1 MNKTSFHKKGALKKL
16 TALFLCILMIMSV
29 VPSGLSVLAV
39 TTSSDSGSS
48 AASDP
53 RLELNFNKNWKFHL
67 GDVSGAQRTGFDDS
81 SWSTVDL
88 PYDFSI
94 IQDFSLTNTET
105 ESGFLPGGTGWY
117 RKKFAMPS
125 EYADKSVLIN
135 FDQSYNNT
143 YVYINGNL
151 VAENHY
157 GYNSFSVDISSY
169 LTYDGTTANV
179 IAVKVVNE
187 IPSSRWYSGSGIISD
202 VTMTIVD
209 KVHVSLYGTK
219 VTTPNLSNGNA
230 TTQAAVTI
238 ENDSDVSRTVQVQ
251 ASVLKKD
258 GTFVASPDVAT
269 VTLGGKATQDI
280 NFAISVT
287 NPDYWSVDNPN
298 LYILRVEVK
307 DGSTVL
313 DQYDTEY
320 GYRYIEWDATNG
332 FSLNG
337 QKMKLNGVSMHHDQ
351 GALGANQEYDA
362 IYRQVSILKSMGC
375 NAIRTSH
382 NVCSSNL
389 LKVCNELGILVME
402 ELFDGWFETKGENN
416 THDFSE
422 YFNVAVGGSN
432 NVEGK
437 TSATETWAEFVVRQ
451 TVKRDRNNP
460 SIVIWSLGNEL
471 NPSSGTYSLY
481 QTAAQNMQGWID
493 ELDYRPTTH
502 GDNKQG
508 NDSTVTMIDGITDV
522 VGGNYYPSS
531 WTTASK
537 RLNKPFVGT
546 ETVSAVGSRGIYSN
560 IYSNSP
566 SSPSEDASYSSTHY
580 ANTTT
585 HQINAYDASY
595 VNWGNSAAESLW
607 YVLNNSWYSGQFVWT
622 GFDYIGE
629 PTPWWTN
636 VGHQSSN
643 PNAYPNSSYFGIIDT
658 AGFGK
663 DSYYLYR
670 SIWNADDSKTTLHLV
685 PGTWNSSNLSI
696 DGNGYVNVVI
706 YSNAPVV
713 KLYSGNTLIGTA
725 TGTKHQT
732 YSDISDKYCY
742 YGYSNVSNDS
752 SVCTAGTSLTG
763 TNDKNLYAKFQVKYA
778 SVDTLSVKAFDENGN
793 EIADTIGT
801 KSVTKNT
808 TASQIAVSVWND
820 MNTMTADADSYRY
833 VEIEARDANGNF
845 VNDYNGTLDI
855 NLTGV
860 GEIAGVDNGN
870 AATTQKFQQKSAL
883 TSDTTATVQM
893 FNGRALVLVKSTE
906 ETGTVNVTVTPQDS
920 LAAKSVTLTSQA
932 ETGAELSDEFEEVVN
947 QSNRVDTPESQL
959 KYDELA
965 QAVGALEEP
974 GETAKTY
981 ELYTPSSTTL
991 SYLPSGEYIITG
1003 AATNSNS
1010 KGVLTH
1016 TAFSSGGL
1024 TADGTYYAPN
1034 GSSTTVPEASK
1045 DKWTFE
1051 RQSDGTYYIYYL
1063 DSSNTRQYLNI
1074 SGTNDSG
1081 TLTTTTRPQA
1091 LTLTLNTSNSSIT
1104 IGSGSGGYL
1113 NYYGGGGTNKVHVW
1127 SDGTALYLY
1136 EVNDLSVYRWSATT
1150 PAIADGNY
1158 VIYNQG
1164 YTMTDTA
1171 TSTTNW
1177 EGTAVAGIA
1186 REAATVSGTT
1196 LTPSDGTAT
1205 ELTFTYAGSSNTYY
1219 IRNGAGQYL
1228 NITSGT
1234 NNNLRFS
1241 SRQQALTVTTN
1252 SDGTILVG
1260 SGTTYIDHFAGE
1272 TTPVFSTYNSNSAST
1287 DPNKKLTLYAPVG
1300 GIDPDKLALYN
1311 ALKSAIQIQPDK
1323 YTEASYN
1330 NFLNAIADG
1339 VEVYNNES
1347 SNSADYAAATQAL
1360 EKAKDALAYNPDAK
1374 QELKDAIDGITVETG
1389 VSDYVRYR
1397 AKASV
1402 STLPDT
1408 GEYVIYGV
1416 SATGTSGAWGVMT
1429 HTTVTDSGV
1438 TWTGTGLQPSSG
1450 APTANSPTWH
1460 IDRATDVTSGTYYRI
1475 YYIDGTNVARYLR
1488 VKQGTINNNCYL
1500 ELTTNASD
1508 GTTLFTAAIQ
1518 SDGSVIFTEKQGST
1532 AITYLDTDTY
1542 KSSNI
1547 SSGFPLYITSY
1558 GGGGTALR
1566 LYQVSN
1572 GSVIDWNS
1580 SIDNNTYVIASH
1592 YRTRSDSTAD
1602 VMSTNKGD
1610 GSYNVVTDVS
1620 VSNNVLRTS
1629 SSYEVT
1635 FTHALSEVNKYY
1647 AVTTD
1652 GKYLQIG
1659 SNTEDASGKKL
1670 TVVDTMNE
1678 ASPLTVLYAS
1688 NGDVYI
1694 TNGATDATYLDY
1706 YSNNGIFSTWNPTS
1720 VNNNNI
1726 FRLYSLQQRV
1736 DTDPLYEAL
1745 KAGNAISGS
1754 EYTVK
1759 SYNALLHALE
1769 DGLDVYN
1776 NSTDTNERQAAA
1788 NAIYAAINA
1797 LEFETAT
1804 FASTLY
1810 KYGFDKDGTTAAT
1823 KYLYSESALN
1833 SGGAGMTQRMI
1844 GEMKAKIQ
1852 RSTDLM
1858 NQINALSGVT
1868 DSNRDNIV
1876 TAYAQLYTLR
1886 FIGRAMSQTT
1896 GQIDDINSA
1905 YGDAKST
1912 FWNNWW
1918 KPNTQ
1923 GANDSQI
1930 EGASVQGI
1938 FSTYLDPVTGLP
1950 TSNDPYTNALAYI
1963 NTSENKG
1970 ADEGWAG
1977 ATNLLTVDGVTL
1989 QPLNNIS
1996 VYVGD
2001 LFSRNNLSSKPYSS
2015 DTSRYDKYYWDL
2027 QFPFRQTTSDA
2038 GINSYVYD
2046 SNANDYVFQAY
2057 YNDNAQT
2064 ASASL
2069 NAVSNWAVKKSNGDS
2084 NFGKGF
2090 FPFNN
2095 QLNADGS
2102 STTNF
2107 STNENAIYH
2116 FGMSFSTNFTLPKS
2130 GYYSDGSEIIFNFA
2144 GDDDVLV
2151 YIDDVLVLD
2160 NGGIHGARSS
2170 SINFTHESVSY
2181 QYIADLSTNSVRNS
2195 TEGITLNY
2203 SDIGTDAGTEL
2214 TAQNIAALEKLHDV
2228 ATDGEPHEFTFYYL
2242 ERGSNESNCY
2252 ISFNL
2257 QPTSGDVVLDKQT
2270 LVADYGLPISY
2281 DVTSNNTISD
2291 AAKANGATVKY
2302 IGMTNNVDSLI
2313 VFDKPTNLTSFPSDG
2328 TISASGN
2335 YGDYTVTKA
2344 GAVSY
2349 DITTTE
2355 FSGSDTFYLCAE
2367 VTGDPTYTDGTV
2379 YYAYEKVTF
2388 IPATNV
2394 YYEDDFREG
2403 LSGGI
2408 SYTDGAVANNFNNTT
2423 AQYGIW
2429 KTETIGEK
2437 AAGQAA
2443 DLVGDENA
2451 NVYGFDPAYE
2461 NFSTFSNAS
2470 AKKVTV
2476 STKNNPN
2483 SKYSGGDGGRWPTV
2497 QFTFKGTGF
2506 DLVSVTDCT
2515 TGAFTVQ
2522 IFEGAS
2528 ATGTPVKRYVADTY
2542 YGFSYK
2548 QLYADANGEPTST
2561 VNDTPLYWTKNNHCT
2576 TGKTYYDKNGVITND
2591 VYYLDVSGTG
2601 YTDTPTYYDE
2611 NNNLTTDE
2619 TANPAYAY
2627 AYAFGWIKDDNS
2639 SKDSLYQI
2647 PVIRT
2652 NDLAYNQYTVVITP
2666 MFSTFY
2672 GHYNEDADGIKN
2684 YSLYVDGIRIYNP
2697 AGSPESIS
2705 DKDVADSY
2713 NKDGESN
2720 VDYIELRDM
2729 LIGAE
2734 SFGDDGD
2741 TTVQKGV
2748 IFIDGIPA
2756 LSNDLEKYKK
2766 AGPNNELYL
2775 CGGQAVAFE
2784 IWATAIPT
2792 DVQFSAKAAKGSPKI
2807 SISYQNRTVEKSIT
2821 TSSEMYYSFDAL
2833 LPADNRLTWTLTGQT
2848 TDDGKPYYTAGTIVI
2863 SNPSAQDT
2871 ILSIGNIKWT
2881 FSTTDGRGHFKL
2893 PAEPVT
2899 ETVALMTTRRTL
2911 SQAYTSVSSMYTDLS
2926 ISDEDVVIE
2935 NSNPMIGEDIVITV
2949 ETSDDVKTL
2958 LIKDSDGNIVEPVSV
2973 EEIASDLENSG
2984 TKQWKVTLNETE
2996 AGTYV
3001 YTVTG
3006 VNEYGLEGSDSVEVT
3021 VTVSGVPEA
3030 EKEEE
3035 KSFLEKIKGFFD
3047 KIIDFFKKLI
3057 AHFGN

>member
-1 MNKTSFHKKGALKKL
+1 MKKTSFHKKGALSKL

-29 VPSGLSVLAV
+29 VPSGLYALAT
-39 TTSSDSGSS
+39 TTSDSAS
-48 AASDP
+48 AAASGP

-81 SWSTVDL
+81 SWATVDL

-94 IQDFSLTNTET
+94 IQDYSLNNTET

-117 RKKFAMPS
+117 RKKFSMPS
-125 EYADKSVLIN
+125 EYSDKSVLIN

-143 YVYINGNL
+143 YVYVNGKL

-157 GYNSFSVDISSY
+157 GYNSFSVDISSS
-169 LTYDGTTANV
+169 LIYDGTTANV

-202 VTMTIVD
+202 VTMTITD
-209 KVHVSLYGTK
+209 KVHVSLYGTQ
-219 VTTPNLSNGNA
+219 VTTPNLSSGNA
-230 TTQAAVTI
+230 TTAAAVTL
-238 ENDSDVSRTVQVQ
+238 ENDSDASKTVQVI
-251 ASVLKKD
+251 ASVLNNS
-258 GTFVASPDVAT
+258 GALVASSSEST
-269 VTLGGKATQDI
+269 VTLDAGASQNVDFSI
-280 NFAISVT
+280 NIT
-287 NPDYWSVDNPN
+287 NPTLWSVDNPT
-298 LYILRVEVK
+298 LYTLRVVVK
-307 DGSTVL
+307 DGATVL
-313 DQYDTEY
+313 DQYDTEF
-320 GYRYIEWDATNG
+320 GYRYINWDATNG

-389 LKVCNELGILVME
+389 LKVCNELGMLVME

-422 YFNVAVGGSN
+422 YFNVPVGSTN
-432 NVEGK
+432 KVEGK
-437 TSATETWAEFVVRQ
+437 TSSTETWAEFVVRQ
-451 TVKRDRNNP
+451 TIKRDRNNP

-471 NPSSGTYSLY
+471 NPTSGTYSSY
-481 QTAAQNMQGWID
+481 QTAARNMQSWID

-522 VGGNYYPSS
+522 VGGNYFPSA
-531 WTTASK
+531 WTNSSK

-560 IYSNSP
+560 VYSDSP

-580 ANTTT
+580 ANTST
-585 HQINAYDASY
+585 HQINAYDASF
-595 VNWGNSAAESLW
+595 VNWGNTAADSLW
-607 YVLNNSWYSGQFVWT
+607 YVLNNDWYSGQFVWT

-685 PGTWNSSNLSI
+685 PGTWNSSNLYVDS
-696 DGNGYVNVVI
+696 NGYVNVVI

-713 KLYSGNTLIGTA
+713 KLYSGNTLIGTS
-725 TGTKHQT
+725 TGALQTSLDKHYYT
-732 YSDISDKYCY
+732 YT
-742 YGYSNVSNDS
+742 NTANDT
-752 SVCTAGTSLTG
+752 SVCKAGTSLTG
-763 TNDKNLYAKFQVKYA
+763 TNDHNLYAKFQVKYA
-778 SVDTLSVKAFDENGN
+778 SVDTLSVKAFEDDGTT
-793 EIADTIGT
+793 EITDTVGT
-801 KSVTKNT
+801 KSVKKNT
-808 TASQIAVSVWND
+808 SASQIAVSVWN
-820 MNTMTADADSYRY
+820 NNTTMTADADSYSY
-833 VEIEARDANGNF
+833 VEITALDENGNF
-845 VNDYNGTLDI
+845 ANDYNGTLNI

-883 TSDTTATVQM
+883 TSDTTATIQM
-893 FNGRALVLVKSTE
+893 FNGKALVLVKSTE
-906 ETGTVNVTVTPQDS
+906 ETGNVTVTVDPQDTGFATKTVS
-920 LAAKSVTLTSQA
+920 LNSQA
-932 ETGAELSDEFEEVVN
+932 ETGEELTDEFEEVVN

-959 KYDELA
+959 KYDELV
-965 QAVGALEEP
+965 QAVDNLQSP

-1034 GSSTTVPEASK
+1034 NSSTTVPAASS

-1051 RQSDGTYYIYYL
+1051 RQSNGTYYIYYL
-1063 DSSNTRQYLNI
+1063 DSSNARQYLNI

-1081 TLTTTTRPQA
+1081 TLTTTTTPQA
-1091 LTLTLNTSNSSIT
+1091 LTLALNTSNGSIT

-1127 SDGTALYLY
+1127 SAGTALYLY
-1136 EVNDLSVYRWSATT
+1136 KANGSSVYRWSATT
-1150 PAIADGNY
+1150 PAILDGNY

-1164 YTMTDTA
+1164 YAMTDTA

-1177 EGTAVAGIA
+1177 AGTAVAGIA
-1186 REAATVSGTT
+1186 REAATVSGNT
-1196 LTPSDGTAT
+1196 LTPTDGTAT

-1219 IRNGAGQYL
+1219 IQNAAGQYL

-1234 NNNLRFS
+1234 NNRLQFTS
-1241 SRQQALTVTTN
+1241 TQQALTVTTN

-1300 GIDPDKLALYN
+1300 GTDPDKLALYN
-1311 ALKSAIQIQPDK
+1311 ALKAAVEILPDN

-1330 NFLNAIADG
+1330 KFLDAIANG
-1339 VEVYNNES
+1339 VEIYNDEAS
-1347 SNSADYAAATQAL
+1347 DSDAYAAATQAIQN
-1360 EKAKDALAYNPDAK
+1360 AKDALVYTQEAK
-1374 QELKDAIDGITVETG
+1374 EQLKSDIDGISVETG
-1389 VSDYVRYR
+1389 LSDYVRYN
-1397 AKASV
+1397 AHSSS

-1408 GEYVIYGV
+1408 GEYIIYGV

-1429 HTTVTDSGV
+1429 HNTVTDSGF

-1450 APTANSPTWH
+1450 APTASSPTWH

-1475 YYIDGTNVARYLR
+1475 YYVDGTNVARYLR

-1500 ELTTNASD
+1500 ELTTNSSD
-1508 GTTLFTAAIQ
+1508 QTTLFTAAIQ

-1542 KSSNI
+1542 NSSNI

-1566 LYQVSN
+1566 LYEVSN
-1572 GSVIDWNS
+1572 GGVIDWNS
-1580 SIDNNTYVIASH
+1580 SIDNNAYIIASH
-1592 YRTRSDSTAD
+1592 YTSGSSNAD
-1602 VMSTNKGD
+1602 VMSTNKND
-1610 GSYNVVTDVS
+1610 GSYNVTRVSVTD
-1620 VSNNVLRTS
+1620 NVLRTS
-1629 SSYEVT
+1629 SSYEIR
-1635 FTHALSEVNKYY
+1635 FTHVLGEVNKYY

-1659 SNTEDASGKKL
+1659 SNNEGASGKNL
-1670 TVVDTMNE
+1670 TLVDTQND

-1694 TNGATDATYLDY
+1694 TNGASDATYLDY
-1706 YSNNGIFSTWNPTS
+1706 YSNNGIFSTWNPS
-1720 VNNNNI
+1720 SANSNNI

-1754 EYTVK
+1754 DYTTK
-1759 SYNALLHALE
+1759 SYNELLHALE
-1769 DGLDVYN
+1769 DGLEVYN
-1776 NSTDTNERQAAA
+1776 NTTSSDSDERQAAA
-1788 NAIYAAINA
+1788 DAIYEAIAA
-1797 LEFETAT
+1797 LTFETAT

-1810 KYGFDKDGTTAAT
+1810 KYGFDKSGTSATT
-1823 KYLYSESALN
+1823 KYLYSGDAAN

-1844 GEMKAKIQ
+1844 AAMKAKILD
-1852 RSTDLM
+1852 STELM
-1858 NQINALSGVT
+1858 NQINALTGVT
-1868 DSNRDNIV
+1868 DSNRDAVV

-1896 GQIDDINSA
+1896 GQMADINDA
-1905 YGDAKST
+1905 YGNARSS

-1938 FSTYLDPVTGLP
+1938 FSTYLDRNTNLP
-1950 TSNDPYTNALAYI
+1950 TSNDPYAEALKYI
-1963 NTSENKG
+1963 NTAEDKG
-1970 ADEGWAG
+1970 DGEAWSG

-2001 LFSRNNLSSKPYSS
+2001 LFSRNNLASTPYSS
-2015 DTSRYDKYYWDL
+2015 NTSRYDKYYWDL
-2027 QFPFRQTTSDA
+2027 QFPFRQSTNEF
-2038 GINSYVYD
+2038 GVNSYVYD
-2046 SNANDYVFQAY
+2046 SNSESYVFQAY
-2057 YNDNAQT
+2057 FDDNAQT
-2064 ASASL
+2064 ATASL
-2069 NAVSNWAVKKSNGDS
+2069 NHSTSDWAVKKSNGDS
-2084 NFGKGF
+2084 SFGKGF
-2090 FPFNN
+2090 FPFNH
-2095 QLNADGS
+2095 QLNADGT
-2102 STTNF
+2102 STTDF
-2107 STNENAIYH
+2107 TTKENAIYH
-2116 FGMSFSTNFTLPKS
+2116 FGMTFSTNFTIPKS
-2130 GYYSDGSEIIFNFA
+2130 GYYSDGSEIVFNFA

-2170 SINFTHESVSY
+2170 SINFTHESISY
-2181 QYIADLSTNSVRNS
+2181 QYIADLSTNAVRNS

-2203 SDIGTDAGTEL
+2203 SDIDAYRDSGL
-2214 TAQNIAALEKLHDV
+2214 TQNVAALEKLNQV
-2228 ATDGEPHEFTFYYL
+2228 ATDGKMHKFTFYYL
-2242 ERGSNESNCY
+2242 ERGSNESNCV
-2252 ISFNL
+2252 ISFNI
-2257 QPTSGDVVLDKQT
+2257 QPTSDDVIFTEQT
-2270 LVADYGLPISY
+2270 LVADFGLPISY
-2281 DVTSNNTISD
+2281 DVTKNNTISE
-2291 AAKANGATVKY
+2291 AAKANGATVRY
-2302 IGMTNNVDSLI
+2302 LGITDNVDSLI
-2313 VFDKPTNLTSFPSDG
+2313 VFDKPTDLTSFPSSG
-2328 TISASGN
+2328 IISRSGSF
-2335 YGDYTVTKA
+2335 GDYTVTKD
-2344 GAVSY
+2344 GVVTY

-2355 FSGSDTFYLCAE
+2355 FSASDTFYLCAE
-2367 VTGDPTYTDGTV
+2367 VTGDPTYTGGTV
-2379 YYAYEKVTF
+2379 YYYYEKVSF
-2388 IPATNV
+2388 IPATTV

-2403 LSGGI
+2403 LDGGI
-2408 SYTDGAVANNFNNTT
+2408 SYTDGTVWSDFDNSTYNYGKWQT
-2423 AQYGIW
+2423 A
-2429 KTETIGEK
+2429 TLGEK
-2437 AAGQAA
+2437 AANQAA
-2443 DLVGDENA
+2443 DLVGDVNA
-2451 NVYGFDPAYE
+2451 NVYGFDKAYE
-2461 NFSTFSNAS
+2461 NFDTFSNAS

-2476 STKNNPN
+2476 STRNNPN
-2483 SKYSGGDGGRWPTV
+2483 PKYSGGSGASWPEV
-2497 QFTFKGTGF
+2497 KFTFKGTGF
-2506 DLVSVTDCT
+2506 DLISVTDCT
-2515 TGAFTVQ
+2515 TGVFAVDVY
-2522 IFEGAS
+2522 EGTDTTS
-2528 ATGTPVKRYVADTY
+2528 ATGTCVRSHIVDTY
-2542 YGFSYK
+2542 YGYSYAK
-2548 QLYADANGEPTST
+2548 LYADAKGEPTST
-2561 VNDTPLYWTKNNHCT
+2561 DTGTPLYWTKNNTCT
-2576 TGKTYYDKNGVITND
+2576 TTKNYYDENGVITTD
-2591 VYYLDVSGTG
+2591 VYYYDVSGSG
-2601 YTDTPTYYDE
+2601 YTKTPTYYDS

-2619 TANPAYAY
+2619 TDNPAYSYAY
-2627 AYAFGWIKDDNS
+2627 AYGWIKDDNS
-2639 SKDSLYQI
+2639 STDSLYQI
-2647 PVIRT
+2647 PVIRVT
-2652 NDLAYNQYTVVITP
+2652 ELEYKQYTVVITP

-2672 GHYNEDADGIKN
+2672 GHYNEDSAGNKN
-2684 YSLYVDGIRIYNP
+2684 YNLYVDGIRIYDP
-2697 AGSPESIS
+2697 AGSSGNIS
-2705 DKDVADSY
+2705 DSTVADSY
-2713 NKDGESN
+2713 NIDGESN

-2729 LIGAE
+2729 LLGAE
-2734 SFGDDGD
+2734 SFGADDSD
-2741 TTVQKGV
+2741 PQKGV

-2756 LSNDLEKYKK
+2756 LSNDLEKYKN

-2775 CGGQAVAFE
+2775 GGGQAVAFE
-2784 IWATAIPT
+2784 IWATEIPT
-2792 DVQFSAKAAKGSPKI
+2792 DVQFSAKSAKKNENAVVSLSYNGKNTEKTI
-2807 SISYQNRTVEKSIT
+2807 STAT
-2821 TSSEMYYSFDAL
+2821 EMYYSFDSVL
-2833 LPADNRLTWTLTGQT
+2833 SSDNRLTWTQATV
-2848 TDDGKPYYTAGTIVI
+2848 DGETYYTTGTIVLAN
-2863 SNPSAQDT
+2863 SDEQSS

-2881 FSTTDGRGHFKL
+2881 FSTTDGRGHYKVS
-2893 PAEPVT
+2893 PEPVT
-2899 ETVALMTTRRTL
+2899 ETFSLMSTRRTL
-2911 SQAYTSVSSMYTDLS
+2911 DSAYTAVSAMYSDLS
-2926 ISDEDVVIE
+2926 ISDEDVRIE
-2935 NSNPMIGEDIVITV
+2935 NTSPVAGEDVVITV

-2958 LIKDSDGNIVEPVSV
+2958 LIKDSDGNIVEPVSI
-2973 EEIASDLENSG
+2973 EEVASELENEG

-3006 VNEYGLEGSDSVEVT
+3006 VNEYGLEGSDPVEFT
-3021 VTVSGVPEA
+3021 VTVSPIPDA
-3030 EKEEE
+3030 EEE
-3035 KSFLEKIKGFFD
+3035 TKSFLDKLKGFFER
-3047 KIIDFFKKLI
+3047 IVEFFKKLLQI
-3057 AHFGN
+3057 FK